1 MKGAQH
7 FIVYRIDCFLMHP
20 CIVYLFPVISRP
32 EPEKM
37 ATP

>member
-1 MKGAQH
+1 MQKKKADK
-7 FIVYRIDCFLMHP
+7 RRLPMHP
-20 CIVYLFPVISRP
+20 CIVYLFPVISKP